1 MPLLNPAPTVQPLVT
16 KSPPATK
23 DITFLLTKN
32 PAPKTTPAKE
42 IPTQHAM
49 KQTFLPL
56 NAQLLPPAKNVQQ
69 VLLSVTKFYNVTAQ
83 ISSV

>member
-1 MPLLNPAPTVQPLVT
+1 MPHLNPALTAQPLVT

-32 PAPKTTPAKE
+32 PAPKATPAE
-42 IPTQHAM
+42 EAPTQHAM

-56 NAQLLPPAKNVQQ
+56 NAQLLPPAKGAQL

-83 ISSV
+83 MSS